1 MAVFAEG
8 RAIKSQTALGN
19 RWPGVATSDPD
30 LITTVRVHENIVICS
45 VFCEKEVLE
54 ERCSGVPLDACR
66 DFYEVWPRVQ
76 LRNLV
81 FYDS

>member
-30 LITTVRVHENIVICS
+30 LITTVRSHENIVICN
-45 VFCEKEVLE
+45 VFCENEVRE
-54 ERCSGVPLDACR
+54 ERFSGVPRDACR
-66 DFYEVWPRVQ
+66 DLCEVWPFLQ
-76 LRNLV
+76 LQNLV
-81 FYDS
+81 FYKI

>member
-8 RAIKSQTALGN
+8 QALKSQTALGN

-30 LITTVRVHENIVICS
+30 LITTVRSHESIVIYS
-45 VFCEKEVLE
+45 VSYEKEILE
-54 ERCSGVPLDACR
+54 ERFSGVPLGACR
-66 DFYEVWPRVQ
+66 DLCEVWPLLQ

-81 FYDS
+81 FYEI